1 MKTAS
6 MKAGVLGAAVCCAAA
21 LWGETT
27 LTWTGAAGDNAWT
40 TLANWS
46 APAVPVS
53 DDTAIFTNTVTVTP
67 PADFAGVLYVTNA
80 TVTLVVDD
88 DATAAR
94 AFSIALDIGAKLV
107 KDGAGALTLRAAPG
121 YYPGG
126 IQVNAGSVTFAGNGA
141 FAAPGMFGPLSV
153 ASGAAVTVA
162 DSPAADRHGV
172 VVRAEKWDKSFADAW
187 QDFSNRVVTAT
198 AFADTWDALGA
209 SGSERDRWIYRPD
222 GVSTFHLKDNQTVAE
237 PFYATN
243 TCYVALSR
251 ALIAIPASARVAPRI
266 SVDDFGLLVCDGMNW
281 SAIYSNKSEWLG
293 TRRLAAGWHAL
304 DAAYYEHTG
313 DHRLDVRL
321 ASPSLPRHT
330 YLGPNLLWRGV
341 CFTDLKLDAS
351 ATFTVADGQAV
362 ALVCGNGTSV
372 AGEIAGGADTV
383 FAVMGGK
390 LAADAA
396 AFASFAGNV
405 EVAAYGT
412 LALANV
418 PADPSFT
425 CTGAGTFTAARGL
438 SFDSTFAGTIDVP
451 AGTVYTNEL
460 GAAVS
465 FTGTGTL
472 VTDTLV
478 GTAEFGGTV
487 VLRERAAGDMTDVAG
502 FAPQTLRLADG
513 ASVSIAGGAAWKSF
527 EKPLPDWNADRDAW
541 NLITYQGYK
550 RDYLNEVGMYVTNN
564 GVLVVTDDTGCQRN
578 TAVYTNRAF
587 TAEDAWRIRFTF
599 SSTMLNRWPREVCA
613 EAFSFFL
620 AKSPAA
626 HNPNNLG
633 AFPGDAYG
641 FNIYQYRDAGNQGL
655 TWILNGST
663 ADGPDYKEGAMGI
676 SLLKPIDMDV
686 SYRDGMLTVVMTQ
699 GAATFSCRCDISEAF
714 RDGTCRYFG
723 FGGGTGWWGGG
734 SGDLQ
739 GAGGASAAVY
749 CYQTI
754 SNFTGSV
761 ADVAAEAG
769 PDVSFTTGDWVL
781 VNDMTLLPGGTNG
794 VETATWSVGR
804 STNGTA
810 VCQTAFSP
818 HQAFWLDLDERLVA
832 TAPEDAAWAEGL
844 SIFFRPSLSGDE
856 SSTAYWATGN
866 PSIALKHY
874 FYINNFG
881 LEEEGWRADDQGGYP
896 ANNATPKSL
905 GTNHIRIFYDGA
917 GRFTATVSRGTV
929 SYTFE
934 KDYAKIL
941 TWDKFYMGLKSAT
954 SSWGVYLKTHVLDPV
969 VTQPVPGTAVVDAA
983 LEVAVDATATLA
995 VDGWTTNG
1003 VASVGFATTAI
1014 QNGGVLN
1021 VVSAVSG
1028 RPAVVAFRDLT
1039 VGGATKVVAANGNAV
1054 ELAKVV
1060 AASTSDVLTV
1070 EGNWTAADGRVVFR
1084 VDAAALPTGGRV
1096 LADFS
1101 RASYVGAGE
1110 PEFVCTGL
1118 NGEDLSSRWRVSVA
1132 NGIVRLTSRGFLLIF
1147 R

>member
-1 MKTAS
+1 MKTTL
-6 MKAGVLGAAVCCAAA
+6 KTGVLGAAVCCAAA
-21 LWGETT
+21 LWGET
-27 LTWTGAAGDNAWT
+27 LTWTGAAGDNDWT
-40 TLANWS
+40 TPANWS
-46 APAVPVS
+46 SSALPTS
-53 DDTAIFTNTVTVTP
+53 DATVVFTNNVTVTP
-67 PADFAGVLYVTNA
+67 SADFAGVLYVTNA

-88 DATAAR
+88 DATAVR
-94 AFSIALDIGAKLV
+94 AFSTALDIGAKLV

-126 IQVNAGSVTFAGNGA
+126 IQVNAGSVTFAGNGV

-172 VVRAEKWDKSFADAW
+172 VVRAEKWEKSFSDAW
-187 QDFSNRVVTAT
+187 QDFTNCVVTAT

-209 SGSERDRWIYRPD
+209 SGTERDRWIHRPD
-222 GVSTFHLKDNQTVAE
+222 GVSTFHLKGNQTVAE

-243 TCYVALSR
+243 TCYIALSR

-266 SVDDFGLLVCDGMNW
+266 SVDDYGLLICDGVNW
-281 SAIYSNKSEWLG
+281 SAIYNNGSVWLG

-304 DAAYYEHTG
+304 DTAYYEHAG

-321 ASPSLPRHT
+321 TSPFLPKHT

-341 CFTDLKLDAS
+341 CFTDLKLDAD
-351 ATFTVADGQAV
+351 ATLTVADGQAV
-362 ALVCGNGTSV
+362 AFVCGNGTSV
-372 AGEIAGGADTV
+372 AGEIAGGADAV
-383 FAVMGGK
+383 FAIMGGK

-405 EVAAYGT
+405 EVAAYGA
-412 LALANV
+412 LELANV

-425 CTGAGTFTAARGL
+425 CTGAGTFAAANEL
-438 SFDSTFAGTIDVP
+438 SFDSAFTGTVDVP

-460 GAAVS
+460 GDAVS
-465 FTGTGTL
+465 FTGAGTL

-478 GTAEFGGTV
+478 GTADFDGTV
-487 VLRERAAGDMTDVAG
+487 VLRERTAGDMTDVAG
-502 FAPQTLRLADG
+502 FAPQTLRLDDG
-513 ASVSIAGGAAWKSF
+513 ASVSIAGGAAWNSF

-541 NLITYQGYK
+541 NLITYQGFK

-587 TAEDAWRIRFTF
+587 TAADAWRIRFTF
-599 SSTMLNRWPREVCA
+599 SSTLLNRWPNEVRA

-620 AKSPAA
+620 AKSPLA
-626 HNPNNLG
+626 HNHNNQG
-633 AFPGDAYG
+633 AYPGDAYG

-699 GAATFSCRCDISEAF
+699 GAVTFSSRCDISEAF
-714 RDGTCRYFG
+714 MDGTCRYFG
-723 FGGGTGWWGGG
+723 FGGGTGWWANA
-734 SGDLQ
+734 GDIE

-761 ADVAAEAG
+761 VDVSAEAG
-769 PDVSFTTGDWVL
+769 PDVSFTTGDWML

-794 VETATWSVGR
+794 VETVSWSSGSVG
-804 STNGTA
+804 TNGTA
-810 VCQTAFSP
+810 ICQTAFSP
-818 HQAFWLDLDERLVA
+818 HQAFWLDLDERLV
-832 TAPEDAAWAEGL
+832 EEVKGWAEGL
-844 SIFFRPSLSGDE
+844 SIFFRPSASLEGVGGGY
-856 SSTAYWATGN
+856 AGAGN
-866 PSIALKHY
+866 PSLTFQHY
-874 FYINNFG
+874 FWNNKFFWDENG
-881 LEEEGWRADDQGGYP
+881 SYSARDQHSSD
-896 ANNATPKSL
+896 NATPKSL

-917 GRFTATVSRGTV
+917 GRFTATVSRGTTTK
-929 SYTFE
+929 TFK

-954 SSWGVYLKTHVLDPV
+954 SSWGAYLKTHVLDSV
-969 VTQPVPGTAVVDAA
+969 VTQPVPGTAVVDTV
-983 LEVAVDATATLA
+983 LEVVADATATVA
-995 VDGWTTNG
+995 VGGWTTND
-1003 VASVGFATTAI
+1003 VASVGFATTTL
-1014 QNGGVLN
+1014 QDGGVLN
-1021 VVSAVSG
+1021 VVSAVSS
-1028 RPAVVAFRDLT
+1028 RPAVVAFRDVT
-1039 VGGATKVVAANGNAV
+1039 VNGATKVVAADGNAV
-1054 ELAKVV
+1054 ELANVV
-1060 AASTSDVLTV
+1060 GPSASDVLTV
-1070 EGNWTAADGRVVFR
+1070 VGNWTAVDGRVTFR

-1101 RASYVGAGE
+1101 RASYVGAGK

-1118 NGEDLSSRWRVSVA
+1118 NGEDLSARWRVSAV
-1132 NGIVRLTSRGFLLIF
+1132 NDVVRLTSLGFLLIF

>member
-1 MKTAS
+1 MKTTL
-6 MKAGVLGAAVCCAAA
+6 KTGVLGAAVCCVAA
-21 LWGETT
+21 LWGET
-27 LTWTGAAGDNAWT
+27 LMWTGAAGDNAWT
-40 TLANWS
+40 TPANWS
-46 APAVPVS
+46 SSALPAS
-53 DDTAIFTNTVTVTP
+53 DAMVVFTNTVTVTP
-67 PADFAGVLYVTNA
+67 PADFAGVLYATNA

-88 DATAAR
+88 DAAAAR
-94 AFSIALDIGAKLV
+94 AFSTALDIGAKLV
-107 KDGAGALTLRAAPG
+107 KAGAGALTLRAAPG

-172 VVRAEKWDKSFADAW
+172 VVRAEKWEKSFADAW
-187 QDFSNRVVTAT
+187 QDFTNCVVTVT

-209 SGSERDRWIYRPD
+209 SGTERDRWIHRPD
-222 GVSTFHLKDNQTVAE
+222 GVSTFHLKGNQTVAE

-243 TCYVALSR
+243 TCYVTLSR

-266 SVDDFGLLVCDGMNW
+266 SVDDYGLLICDGVNW
-281 SAIYSNKSEWLG
+281 SAIYNNGSVWLG

-304 DAAYYEHTG
+304 DTAYYEHAG

-321 ASPSLPRHT
+321 TSPFLPKHT
-330 YLGPNLLWRGV
+330 YLGPNLLWKGV
-341 CFTDLKLDAS
+341 CFTDLKLDAD
-351 ATFTVADGQAV
+351 ATLTVADGQAV
-362 ALVCGNGTSV
+362 AFVCGNDTSV
-372 AGEIAGGADTV
+372 AGKVVGGADAV

-396 AFASFAGNV
+396 AFASFSGNV
-405 EVAAYGT
+405 EVAAYGA
-412 LALANV
+412 LVLANV

-425 CTGAGTFTAARGL
+425 CTGAGTFAAANEL
-438 SFDSTFAGTIDVP
+438 SFDSAFTGTVDVP

-460 GAAVS
+460 GDAVS
-465 FTGTGTL
+465 FTGAGTL

-478 GTAEFGGTV
+478 GTADFDGTV

-502 FAPQTLRLADG
+502 FAPQTLRLANG
-513 ASVSIAGGAAWKSF
+513 ASVSIAGGAAWNSF
-527 EKPLPDWNADRDAW
+527 EKSLPDWNADRDAW
-541 NLITYQGYK
+541 NLITYQGVK

-564 GVLVVTDDTGCQRN
+564 GVLVVTDDTGSQRN

-587 TAEDAWRIRFTF
+587 AAEDIWRIRFTF
-599 SSTMLNRWPREVCA
+599 SSTLLNRWPHEVRA

-626 HNPNNLG
+626 HNHNNQG
-633 AFPGDAYG
+633 AYPGDAYG
-641 FNIYQYRDAGNQGL
+641 FNIYQYRAGAQGL

-663 ADGPDYKEGAMGI
+663 DGNPDYTEKAMGI

-699 GAATFSCRCDISEAF
+699 GAATFSSRCDISEAF
-714 RDGTCRYFG
+714 MDGTCRYFG
-723 FGGGTGWWGGG
+723 FGGGTGWWANA
-734 SGDLQ
+734 GDIE

-754 SNFTGSV
+754 SNFMGSV
-761 ADVAAEAG
+761 VDVSAEAG
-769 PDVSFTTGDWVL
+769 PDVSFTTGDWML

-794 VETATWSVGR
+794 VETTSWSSG
-804 STNGTA
+804 SAGTNGIA
-810 VCQTAFSP
+810 ICQTAFSP
-818 HQAFWLDLDERLVA
+818 HQAFWLDLDERLVS
-832 TAPEDAAWAEGL
+832 TAPENTAWAEGL
-844 SIFFRPSLSGDE
+844 SIFFRPSPLRDE

-881 LEEEGWRADDQGGYP
+881 LEEEDWRADDKSGYP
-896 ANNATPKSL
+896 ADNATSKSL

-917 GRFTATVSRGTV
+917 GRFTATVSRGTTAK
-929 SYTFE
+929 TFK

-954 SSWGVYLKTHVLDPV
+954 SSWGAYLKTHVLDPV
-969 VTQPVPGTAVVDAA
+969 VTQPVPGTAVVDTA
-983 LEVAVDATATLA
+983 LEVAADAAATVA
-995 VDGWTTNG
+995 VGGWTTND
-1003 VASVGFATTAI
+1003 VASVGFATTTL
-1014 QNGGVLN
+1014 QDGGVLN

-1028 RPAVVAFRDLT
+1028 RPAVVAFRDLA
-1039 VGGATKVVAANGNAV
+1039 VNGATKVVAADGNAV
-1054 ELAKVV
+1054 ELANVV
-1060 AASTSDVLTV
+1060 VPSASDVLTV
-1070 EGNWTAADGRVVFR
+1070 EGNWTAVDGRVTFR

-1118 NGEDLSSRWRVSVA
+1118 NGEDLSARWRVSVA
-1132 NGIVRLTSRGFLLIF
+1132 NGVVRLTSRGFLLIF